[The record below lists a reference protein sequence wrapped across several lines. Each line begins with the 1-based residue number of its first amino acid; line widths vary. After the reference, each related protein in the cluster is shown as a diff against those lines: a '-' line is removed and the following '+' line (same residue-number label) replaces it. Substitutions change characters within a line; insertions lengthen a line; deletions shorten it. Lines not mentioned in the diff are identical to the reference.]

1 MSILCYSKKAWA
13 SCLLGLAV
21 SAVHYSSHHTV
32 KVCSAGYFLYHVSK
46 TLNVGISD
54 FCQAHSVDC
63 FLL

>member
-32 KVCSAGYFLYHVSK
+32 KVCSCSVYAPLV
-46 TLNVGISD
+46 IS
-54 FCQAHSVDC
+54 FIMSQRH
-63 FLL
+63 